1 MENII
6 EPTSSFDFSHL
17 KLLLPSPIQNYFF
30 SKISYKNNPFYIKC
44 PKCSTKQGIVKTHK
58 KMNTDL
64 MFEIIETELMDWIE
78 HLEQMCIELISK
90 QSSVWFEEP
99 LEKQDIENAFIPS
112 LKLYKSGKFYLLHVN
127 IKPNI
132 KVYNEEDSI
141 VSLEEIN
148 NNSLLSIIEIQGIRF
163 NNKNF
168 QIEMEL
174 KQCMIIQ
181 PDPFLDNCFTK
192 TPITKERKLIF
203 NKDETE
209 DIETSYFL
217 PQPSEVKEEIKE
229 EVKEV
234 VKEDLEDSED
244 LEELGDLEELE
255 IEDLEDLEEL
265 KEVENLGEIKED
277 EPIKLKKPDEVYWNM
292 YQKAL
297 EKAKELKRQA
307 IESYLTAKN
316 IKELYNL
323 EEIEL
328 QEDLD
333 ELNKF

>member
-132 KVYNEEDSI
+132 KVYNEEDSV

-148 NNSLLSIIEIQGIRF
+148 DNSLLSIIEIQGIKF
-163 NNKNF
+163 NSKNF

-203 NKDETE
+203 DKDEPE
-209 DIETSYFL
+209 DIEAS
-217 PQPSEVKEEIKE
+217 QEIKEVKQEVVKEEKKQEVKEEE
-229 EVKEV
+229 LG
-234 VKEDLEDSED
+234 DLEDSED
-244 LEELGDLEELE
+244 LEEL
-255 IEDLEDLEEL
+255 DLEDLDDSKDLE
-265 KEVENLGEIKED
+265 EVENLGEIKED

>member
-132 KVYNEEDSI
+132 KVYNEEDSV

-148 NNSLLSIIEIQGIRF
+148 DNSLLSIIEIQGIKF

-203 NKDETE
+203 NKDDPE
-209 DIETSYFL
+209 DIEAS
-217 PQPSEVKEEIKE
+217 QEIKEVKQEVVKQEKKQEVKE
-229 EVKEV
+229 
-234 VKEDLEDSED
+234 
-244 LEELGDLEELE
+244 EELGDLDDS
-255 IEDLEDLEEL
+255 EDLEDLEEL
-265 KEVENLGEIKED
+265 DLEDLDDSKDLGEIKED
-277 EPIKLKKPDEVYWNM
+277 DPIKLKKPDEVYWNM

-297 EKAKELKRQA
+297 EKAKELKKQA

>member
-127 IKPNI
+127 IKSNI
-132 KVYNEEDSI
+132 KVYNEEDSV

-148 NNSLLSIIEIQGIRF
+148 DNSLLSIIEIQGIKF
-163 NNKNF
+163 NSKNF

-203 NKDETE
+203 DKDEPE
-209 DIETSYFL
+209 DIEASQEIKEVKQEL
-217 PQPSEVKEEIKE
+217 VKEEKKQEVKEEE
-229 EVKEV
+229 LG
-234 VKEDLEDSED
+234 DLDNSED
-244 LEELGDLEELE
+244 LEEL
-255 IEDLEDLEEL
+255 DLEDLDDSKDLEEI
-265 KEVENLGEIKED
+265 ENLGEIKED

>member
-132 KVYNEEDSI
+132 KVYNEEDSV

-148 NNSLLSIIEIQGIRF
+148 DNSLLSIIEIQGIKF
-163 NNKNF
+163 NSKNF

-192 TPITKERKLIF
+192 TPIIKERKLVF
-203 NKDETE
+203 NKEEPE
-209 DIETSYFL
+209 DIEAIHFL
-217 PQPSEVKEEIKE
+217 STVVKEEP

-234 VKEDLEDSED
+234 KEVLEELKD
-244 LEELGDLEELE
+244 LEELHLEDLK
-255 IEDLEDLEEL
+255 DLEDLEESKHL
-265 KEVENLGEIKED
+265 EEVENLGEIKED

-323 EEIEL
+323 EETEL